1 MTSNIF
7 HLNKMQNLIPTE
19 NLSLK
24 EMNPA
29 IFLKF
34 ASLAYFHIHP
44 YFTNVWSVFKIITS
58 KIESKIPG
66 CISDSRGI
74 LVTMYKNKGD
84 MEQRPHNDKIFIYFI
99 ATISPRKAG
108 QSRVRKTSR
117 SHGHWLE
124 EGPSKTIET
133 ARTQQSH
140 A

>member
-29 IFLKF
+29 IFLKI
-34 ASLAYFHIHP
+34 AYFHIHL

-74 LVTMYKNKGD
+74 LVTMYKNKGG

-99 ATISPRKAG
+99 VTISPQKAG
-108 QSRVRKTSR
+108 
-117 SHGHWLE
+117 
-124 EGPSKTIET
+124 
-133 ARTQQSH
+133 
-140 A
+140 